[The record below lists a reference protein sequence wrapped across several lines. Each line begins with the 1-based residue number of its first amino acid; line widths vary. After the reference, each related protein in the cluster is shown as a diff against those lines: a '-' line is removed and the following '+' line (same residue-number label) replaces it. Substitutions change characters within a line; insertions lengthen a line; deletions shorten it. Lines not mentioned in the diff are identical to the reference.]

1 MAEPRASRPAGKYLC
16 SLSLGLR
23 GALEYRV
30 NFFFSIL
37 GAVSP
42 VIIQTALWTALY
54 APDPGA
60 GASVA
65 AGASGGLGSTGALAG
80 SGESLRLFG
89 FTYVQMLAYVMIANI
104 VGRLVRTGFEYELN
118 NDIRMG
124 GLDRFLVK
132 PIGYFGFRI
141 SQFLG
146 AKSAEA
152 VFMCAVLAAGLIV
165 LSLTVGLGISVTAI
179 IGFFF
184 ALLVA
189 LVLNFL
195 IFWCVGLLGFWFTEI
210 GFFFE
215 AVRIVI
221 ITASGGIFPLSV
233 FGPAGEAV
241 LRVLPFRFTI
251 QFPTEVL
258 CGRVAGLDVALGLCM
273 GALWI
278 LPLGVLA
285 ALMWSTGIRRFVA
298 VGS

>member
-1 MAEPRASRPAGKYLC
+1 MAKADRRRPAGKYLR

-23 GALEYRV
+23 GALEYRA
-30 NFFFSIL
+30 NFFFSLL

-42 VIIQTALWTALY
+42 VIIQTALWTCLY

-60 GASVA
+60 AASGSA
-65 AGASGGLGSTGALAG
+65 AGAGAQP
-80 SGESLRLFG
+80 ELFG
-89 FTYVQMLAYVMIANI
+89 FTYVQMLAYVVIANI

-118 NDIRMG
+118 NDIRLG

-141 SQFLG
+141 AQFLG

-152 VFMCAVLAAGLIV
+152 VFMCAVLGAGLLV
-165 LSLTVGLGISVTAI
+165 LSLTVGLGLSATAVL
-179 IGFFF
+179 GFFL
-184 ALLVA
+184 ALLIA

-195 IFWCVGLLGFWFTEI
+195 IFWCVGLLGFWLTEI

-233 FGPAGEAV
+233 FGTTGEAI
-241 LRVLPFRFTI
+241 LRALPFRFTI

-258 CGRVAGLDVALGLCM
+258 CGRVAGLGLIQGLCM
-273 GALWI
+273 GLFWI
-278 LPLGVLA
+278 LPLGLLA
-285 ALMWSTGIRRFVA
+285 GLLWSSGIRRFVA

>member
-1 MAEPRASRPAGKYLC
+1 MAEPRRPRLAGKYLR

-23 GALEYRV
+23 GALEYRI
-30 NFFFSIL
+30 NFFFSLL

-60 GASVA
+60 AGGA
-65 AGASGGLGSTGALAG
+65 GSAGALAG
-80 SGESLRLFG
+80 SGQELFG
-89 FTYVQMLAYVMIANI
+89 FTYVQMLAYVVIANV
-104 VGRLVRTGFEYELN
+104 VGRLVRTGFEYDLN
-118 NDIRMG
+118 NDIRLG

-141 SQFLG
+141 AQFLG

-152 VFMCAVLAAGLIV
+152 VFMLAVLGAGLV
-165 LSLTVGLGISVTAI
+165 ALSLTVGLGISATAVV
-179 IGFFF
+179 GFFL
-184 ALLVA
+184 ALAIA
-189 LVLNFL
+189 LILNFL
-195 IFWCVGLLGFWFTEI
+195 IFWCVGLLGFWLTEI

-233 FGPAGEAV
+233 FGATGESI
-241 LRVLPFRFTI
+241 LRALPFRFTI

-258 CGRVAGLDVALGLCM
+258 CGRVAGADLVQGLAT
-273 GALWI
+273 GALWV
-278 LPLGVLA
+278 LPLGLLA
-285 ALMWSTGIRRFVA
+285 SFMWSAGVRRFVA